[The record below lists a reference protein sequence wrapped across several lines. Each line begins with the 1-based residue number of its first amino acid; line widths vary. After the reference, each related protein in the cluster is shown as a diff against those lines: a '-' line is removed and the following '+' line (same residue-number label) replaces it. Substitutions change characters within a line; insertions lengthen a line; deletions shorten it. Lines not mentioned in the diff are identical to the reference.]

1 MITKFGEKF
10 TDLFQKFMPNAFV
23 FALLMT
29 LFTMVAAFFW
39 TGSSPTHI
47 LSAWYNGFWSLLEFG
62 MQIVLIIVTGFSIA
76 ISPVIRKGINRLCHA
91 INTPFQVYFFV
102 AVVGSLLVLVSFGW
116 IVITCVLARELA
128 LRVKGVHYPYL
139 IALVY
144 FTSGSWVFGLS
155 SSIPLLLNTKDNYL
169 IEQGVLQETIS
180 TSYSMGSGLNLFMIV
195 LYVIIA
201 ASVIIWLSPKKT
213 QGKELNDLLVA
224 DGTKDEQTI
233 EEEASSLNLPFEN
246 VSDKLNNSS
255 LLQFA
260 IVGLA
265 LAYIIYH
272 FLSYGM
278 DLNFN
283 IMIFIFLILG
293 MWVHKSP
300 IRYVIAMKRASSNI
314 SGIIF
319 QYPFYAGIMGIMI
332 FTGLGENLSVLM
344 ASVATIDTY
353 PFFSFAT
360 GGFMNLVIPSAGGE
374 FAVVGPSI
382 INAVQEI
389 GTGLPSEEVKKMVVR
404 ASMSV
409 AYGESLSNCLQPFFL
424 LLVFP
429 VMAAGIKIQ
438 ARDVMG
444 YLMLPFFI
452 FFVIEALLLTFWPI

>member
-1 MITKFGEKF
+1 MIKKFGEKF
-10 TDLFQKFMPNAFV
+10 TDVFQKFMPNAFV

-29 LFTMVAAFFW
+29 LFTMLVTFFW
-39 TGSSPTHI
+39 TGSSSMQI
-47 LSAWYNGFWSLLEFG
+47 LSAWYKGFWSLLEFG
-62 MQIVLIIVTGFSIA
+62 MQIVLMIVTGYSIA
-76 ISPVIRKGINRLCHA
+76 ISPLVRKGINRLCRF
-91 INTPFQVYFFV
+91 INTPLQVYFFV

-144 FTSGSWVFGLS
+144 FTAGSWVFGLS
-155 SSIPLLLNTKDNYL
+155 SSIPLLLNTEDNYL

-180 TSYSMGSGLNLFMIV
+180 TSYSLGSGLNLFMIV
-195 LYVIIA
+195 LYVIVA
-201 ASVIIWLSPKKT
+201 AFLITWLSPKKI
-213 QGKELNDLLVA
+213 QGKELNDLLVT
-224 DGTKDEQTI
+224 DENDKEQTI
-233 EEEASSLNLPFEN
+233 QEEALSLNLPFKN
-246 VSDKLNNSS
+246 MSDKLNNSS
-255 LLQFA
+255 LLQFTV
-260 IVGLA
+260 VGLA
-265 LAYIIYH
+265 LTYIVYH
-272 FLSYGM
+272 FISYGM

-283 IMIFIFLILG
+283 IMIFIFLVLG

-332 FTGLGENLSVLM
+332 YTGLGEKLALLM
-344 ASVATIDTY
+344 ASVANIDTY
-353 PFFSFAT
+353 PFFAFAT

-382 INAVQEI
+382 ISAVQEI
-389 GTGLPSEEVKKMVVR
+389 GSGLPAEEVTKMVVR

-438 ARDVMG
+438 ARDIMG

-452 FFVIEALLLTFWPI
+452 FFLIEALLLSFWPI

>member
-29 LFTMVAAFFW
+29 LLTMLVAFFW
-39 TGSSPTHI
+39 SGSSPIQI
-47 LSAWYNGFWSLLEFG
+47 LSAWYKGFWSLLEFG
-62 MQIVLIIVTGFSIA
+62 MQIVLMIVTGFSIA
-76 ISPVIRKGINRLCHA
+76 ISPLVKKGINRLCRV

-102 AVVGSLLVLVSFGW
+102 AVLGSLLVLVSFGW
-116 IVITCVLARELA
+116 VVITCVLARELA

-144 FTSGSWVFGLS
+144 FTSGCWVFGLS

-169 IEQGVLQETIS
+169 IEQGVLNETIS
-180 TSYSMGSGLNLFMIV
+180 TSYSLGSGLNLFMMAIFV
-195 LYVIIA
+195 VVA
-201 ASVIIWLSPKKT
+201 AFLITGLSPKKT
-213 QGKELNDLLVA
+213 KGKELNDLLV
-224 DGTKDEQTI
+224 KDQTGDEMSI
-233 EEEASSLNLPFEN
+233 QEEALSLNLSVQN

-255 LLQFA
+255 ILQFM

-265 LAYIIYH
+265 LTYIVYH
-272 FLSYGM
+272 FASYGM

-283 IMIFIFLILG
+283 IMIFMFLVLG
-293 MWVHKSP
+293 MWVHGSP
-300 IRYVIAMKRASSNI
+300 IRYVIAMKRASGNI

-332 FTGLGENLSVLM
+332 FTGLGENLAAMM
-344 ASVATIDTY
+344 ASVSTIDTY
-353 PFFSFAT
+353 PFFAFAT

-382 INAVQEI
+382 ISAVQEI
-389 GTGLPSEEVKKMVVR
+389 GSGLPVEEVTKMVVR

-438 ARDVMG
+438 ARDIMG

-452 FFVIEALLLTFWPI
+452 FFVIEALLLSFWPL

>member
-29 LFTMVAAFFW
+29 LFTMVVAFLW
-39 TGSSPTHI
+39 TDSSPMHI
-47 LSAWYNGFWSLLEFG
+47 LSAWYKGFWSLLEFG
-62 MQIVLIIVTGFSIA
+62 MQIVLMIVTGYCIA
-76 ISPVIRKGINRLCHA
+76 ISPVIRKGINSLCRR

-128 LRVKGVHYPYL
+128 LKVKGVHYPYL

-144 FTSGSWVFGLS
+144 FTAGSWVYGLS

-169 IEQGVLQETIS
+169 IEQGVLNETIS
-180 TSYSMGSGLNLFMIV
+180 TSYSLGSGLNLFMIV
-195 LYVIIA
+195 LFVIVA
-201 ASVIIWLSPKKT
+201 AFLITWLSPKKLE
-213 QGKELNDLLVA
+213 GKELNDLLL
-224 DGTKDEQTI
+224 KDETADEKTI
-233 EEEASSLNLPFEN
+233 QEEASSLSLPFKN
-246 VSDKLNNSS
+246 ISDKLNNSS
-255 LLQFA
+255 LLQFT

-265 LAYIIYH
+265 LTYIVYH
-272 FLSYGM
+272 FISHGM

-283 IMIFIFLILG
+283 IIIFIFLVLG
-293 MWVHKSP
+293 MWVHRSP

-332 FTGLGENLSVLM
+332 FTGLGENLAILM
-344 ASVATIDTY
+344 ASVATVDTY
-353 PFFSFAT
+353 PFFAFVT

-374 FAVVGPSI
+374 FAVIGPSI
-382 INAVQEI
+382 ISAVQEI
-389 GTGLPSEEVKKMVVR
+389 GSGLPVEEVTKMVVR

-429 VMAAGIKIQ
+429 VMAAGINIQ
-438 ARDVMG
+438 ARDIMG